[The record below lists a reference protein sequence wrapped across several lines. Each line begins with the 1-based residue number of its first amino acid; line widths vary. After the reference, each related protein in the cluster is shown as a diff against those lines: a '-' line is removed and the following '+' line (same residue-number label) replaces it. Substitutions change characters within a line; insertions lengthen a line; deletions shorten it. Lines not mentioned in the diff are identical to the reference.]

1 MCSVLIQF
9 KNWMLAGNNVCS
21 LCNLQWSD
29 SESRKKQQSEPKPG
43 CKGSPGLKS
52 VQKFKEV
59 GTQCDNTSDCYPDN
73 LLTTRID
80 VSEAVK
86 EDLCPDYW
94 ICLNVL
100 SSTIGPSMGQPQG
113 QEGQE
118 QGLDHRQ
125 DQRTCTPC
133 KVLIFCA
140 TFLLLSKG
148 HPKTKNTKR
157 FYFFATISL
166 SFIFLQN
173 HISEHFSNCWQNT
186 CVLCNVQQFYWQQR
200 CKRVLFFCVGTL
212 ELKLRR
218 KAMKRII

>member
-1 MCSVLIQF
+1 M
-9 KNWMLAGNNVCS
+9 
-21 LCNLQWSD
+21 
-29 SESRKKQQSEPKPG
+29 
-43 CKGSPGLKS
+43 
-52 VQKFKEV
+52 
-59 GTQCDNTSDCYPDN
+59 
-73 LLTTRID
+73 
-80 VSEAVK
+80 SEAVK

-148 HPKTKNTKR
+148 HPKAKNTKD
-157 FYFFATISL
+157 FISL
-166 SFIFLQN
+166 PLSLYLLYIFKITYQN
-173 HISEHFSNCWQNT
+173 IFSNCWQNT

>member
-1 MCSVLIQF
+1 MITHLI
-9 KNWMLAGNNVCS
+9 V
-21 LCNLQWSD
+21 
-29 SESRKKQQSEPKPG
+29 
-43 CKGSPGLKS
+43 
-52 VQKFKEV
+52 
-59 GTQCDNTSDCYPDN
+59 TQI

-148 HPKTKNTKR
+148 QPKTKNTKD
-157 FYFFATISL
+157 FISL
-166 SFIFLQN
+166 PLLSLYLLYIFKMTYQN
-173 HISEHFSNCWQNT
+173 IFSNCWQNT